1 MNLKDYFDNTDGT
14 GILATAD
21 SQGKVDA
28 AIYARPQVM
37 DDGSISFI
45 MLDRLSHHNLQSNP
59 QAAFLF
65 LEAGGRYQGVR
76 LFLEKIKEE
85 TDPELIAQYA
95 RRCPVPE
102 GDPAKEQKFLVTFRV
117 NRLLKVL
124 SGDSPEVSMA

>member
-1 MNLKDYFDNTDGT
+1 MNLKDYFDNTEGT

-21 SQGKVDA
+21 GQGKVDA

-59 QAAFLF
+59 HAAFLF
-65 LEAGGRYQGVR
+65 LESGGRYQGVR
-76 LFLEKIKEE
+76 LFLEKLRED
-85 TDPELIAQYA
+85 TDPELIAQYS

-102 GDPAKEQKFLVTFRV
+102 GNPSKEQKFLVTFRV

-124 SGDSPEVSMA
+124 GGDSPEVSMG

>member
-1 MNLKDYFDNTDGT
+1 MNLKDYFDNTEGT

-21 SQGKVDA
+21 GQGKVDA
-28 AIYARPQVM
+28 AIYARPQVRE
-37 DDGSISFI
+37 DGSISFI

-59 QAAFLF
+59 HAAFLF
-65 LEAGGRYQGVR
+65 LETGGRYQGVR
-76 LFLEKIKEE
+76 LFLEKLREE

-102 GDPAKEQKFLVTFRV
+102 GAPAGEQKFLVTFRV

-124 SGDSPEVSMA
+124 GGDAPEVAMA